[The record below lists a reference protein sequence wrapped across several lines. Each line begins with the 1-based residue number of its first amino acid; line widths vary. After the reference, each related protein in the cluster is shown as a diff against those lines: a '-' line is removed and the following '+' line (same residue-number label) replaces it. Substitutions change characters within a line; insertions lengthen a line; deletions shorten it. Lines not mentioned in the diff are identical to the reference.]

1 MSEKLTRSHNV
12 IGEDPY
18 DERTVG
24 AGCYRTLKDT
34 TKPWYGMVWYTR
46 VLRPTQHSIG
56 HFGDGHKTLR
66 WFCGVLWSLTGTGH
80 WPAGSNYRVVL
91 GR

>member
-12 IGEDPY
+12 IGEGPY

-34 TKPWYGMVWYTR
+34 TKPCVGSVASCG
-46 VLRPTQHSIG
+46 HS
-56 HFGDGHKTLR
+56 LAL
-66 WFCGVLWSLTGTGH
+66 VTGLPEVTIE
-80 WPAGSNYRVVL
+80 
-91 GR
+91 